1 MYRFLSKA
9 FIVPF
14 IIVVILVLIS
24 LIGPS
29 LPLIKGLSGFSLT
42 DVGIIFLAVYTILKK
57 PWGESLAVHF
67 KQAYKKQLDD
77 IAKVVKERDALR
89 EKCNTSSFLF
99 QAYDSLESLEKTMR
113 EQDGY
118 PIVDDMGKQL
128 WEDRKDKLVCGLS
141 EIENISTS
149 EDAAKILS
157 NYSTML
163 DISSRLLT
171 EVIKLRQLKTL
182 SKTGEIGGEAI
193 LSNEFTIDYP
203 VYKGH
208 QYHFPIRLKPEYVSN
223 GYVSQFWIP
232 MNPFYPKDAN
242 TGKKAKKRRL
252 SWDDNWW
259 LLSYEFSVLEI
270 RSVGSRNDRTIYY
283 PYTYGWQTCTNSPER
298 L

>member
-1 MYRFLSKA
+1 
-9 FIVPF
+9 
-14 IIVVILVLIS
+14 
-24 LIGPS
+24 
-29 LPLIKGLSGFSLT
+29 
-42 DVGIIFLAVYTILKK
+42 
-57 PWGESLAVHF
+57 
-67 KQAYKKQLDD
+67 
-77 IAKVVKERDALR
+77 
-89 EKCNTSSFLF
+89 
-99 QAYDSLESLEKTMR
+99 MR